1 MKPAITL
8 ALVLGLFAGSTEG
21 AAMPKLDAK
30 CLPPKIPALESM
42 ILLHDRWLR
51 APLEGFHQEHL
62 DTIPALQRTL
72 AVRRDEAPGSSE
84 PAIGDVYILFFVPA
98 QCPRGFGLGR
108 HLPRRLPRALNRLA
122 ADKPPDVR
130 VEAAVLPLH
139 LEKRPRVRDR

>member
-21 AAMPKLDAK
+21 AAMPRLGAK

-51 APLEGFHQEHL
+51 APLEGFHEEHL

-84 PAIGDVYILFFVPA
+84 PAIGDVYILFFVPV